1 MSAETVL
8 EVQTRAL
15 LHRLEREQGLRTR
28 RAQEDAAEQAR
39 DIARRA
45 RSEARARVHQ
55 AVLDTRREI
64 ESAIARRTAAIET
77 RRRSAR
83 QATLRRLLD
92 DAWQRLPAALEARWE
107 QPDARATWCRSACAQ
122 ATRSLL
128 RTERVVVELDPRW
141 RDELAPV
148 AQAAL
153 CAGGVIEVEAVDGL
167 GAGLRLRGGRAC
179 IDATVRGLVAAR
191 ERVAAELLAEA
202 DRQLTDGARGEVI
215 A

>member
-153 CAGGVIEVEAVDGL
+153 RAGGVIEVEAVDGL
-167 GAGLRLRGGRAC
+167 GVGLRLRGGRAC